1 MILIPNDCHQ
11 PQLNLAAEEYIL
23 NQLQFDEPVL
33 FFFVNNPSIIIGR
46 NQNTMEELD
55 NQFVRA
61 HGIQVVRRLSGGGA
75 VYHDHGNLCFSFI
88 LPGALGQ
95 KPDFAS
101 FTRPIVSALNQLG
114 VPAALSGRNDILVN
128 GAKISGNA
136 YYRNENGAVCHGTI
150 LFDTDL
156 SVLSRALKPNQGKL
170 ASKGVGSVRS
180 RVANLKPLLP
190 DIENV
195 EALEARLTELISAE
209 VADFKRYHLTESN
222 LAGIEI
228 IARMRYYNDAWNYG
242 KSPLFNLRRCQRFSF
257 GEVDARLYVE
267 AGKIRAIRLFG
278 DFFSE
283 RDPAILEDAL
293 TGVSFERTAIKERLQ
308 ALPLDSVLPAW
319 SIDEAI
325 EFLQGEKKAA
335 DNVSGI

>member
-55 NQFVRA
+55 NQFVRT
-61 HGIQVVRRLSGGGA
+61 HRIQVVRRLSGGGA
-75 VYHDHGNLCFSFI
+75 VYHDRGNLCFSFI

-95 KPDFAS
+95 KPDFEN
-101 FTRPIVSALNQLG
+101 FTRPIVSALNQLD
-114 VPAALSGRNDILVN
+114 VPAVLSGRNDILVN

-156 SVLSRALKPNQGKL
+156 SVLSRALKPNRGKL
-170 ASKGVGSVRS
+170 ASKGVRSVRS

-190 DIENV
+190 GIENV
-195 EALEARLTELISAE
+195 EALEARLTGLISAE
-209 VADFKRYHLTESN
+209 AADFKRYHLTGSN

-228 IARMRYYNDAWNYG
+228 IARRRYYNDTWNYG
-242 KSPLFNLRRCQRFSF
+242 KSPLFNLRRRQRFSF

-293 TGVSFERTAIKERLQ
+293 TGVSFERTAIEERLQ
-308 ALPLDSVLPAW
+308 TLPLDSVLPAW

-325 EFLQGEKKAA
+325 EFFRGEKKTAR
-335 DNVSGI
+335 